1 MAFGCPG
8 QENSARDFTDGADLI
23 SDGGSNKKI
32 KAVKELNLFVFSE
45 MFLLFY
51 SSYPWKNEGKDY
63 AAVSMFMDLGI

>member
-8 QENSARDFTDGADLI
+8 QENCARDFTDGADLI

-32 KAVKELNLFVFSE
+32 KAVKELNLFAFNE
-45 MFLLFY
+45 MLLLFH
-51 SSYPWKNEGKDY
+51 SSYPGKNEGKDD

>member
-8 QENSARDFTDGADLI
+8 QENCARDFTDGADLI

-51 SSYPWKNEGKDY
+51 SSYP
-63 AAVSMFMDLGI
+63 